1 MRNLSQVIEANYNN
15 ILDEMGVL
23 DEEIKKVA
31 EKRMETCLGCVF
43 NSDNGKHEGIY
54 ESAIEDVHCSIC
66 TCPIKKKVLSMEAEC
81 PLHEIYVRDGIAY
94 QYTHN
99 YPNSKTKT
107 MFKVIG
113 QKEGYLE
120 ELQKI
125 NEKAE
130 TVEIDGNK
138 YIKYYI
144 KQKFTKH
151 EI

>member
-1 MRNLSQVIEANYNN
+1 MGM
-15 ILDEMGVL
+15 LDEK
-23 DEEIKKVA
+23 IKEVA
-31 EKRMETCLGCVF
+31 EKRMDICLGCVF
-43 NSDNGKHEGIY
+43 NSDNAKRENIY

-66 TCPIKKKVLSMEAEC
+66 TCPIKKKVLSMDAEC
-81 PLHEIYVRDGIAY
+81 PLHEIYVKDGIAY
-94 QYTHN
+94 QYTFS

-107 MFKVIG
+107 MFKVLG
-113 QKEGYLE
+113 QKVGYLG

-144 KQKFTKH
+144 KQKFEKH